1 VSNTGTGSV
10 IIWVLDSLDVVING
24 VGGVNYFG
32 SPNVTQ
38 SITGTG
44 SLTSLGDK

>member
-1 VSNTGTGSV
+1 M
-10 IIWVLDSLDVVING
+10 IWVLDSLDVGING
-24 VGGVNYFG
+24 VGEVSYFG

-38 SITGTG
+38 SITGNG